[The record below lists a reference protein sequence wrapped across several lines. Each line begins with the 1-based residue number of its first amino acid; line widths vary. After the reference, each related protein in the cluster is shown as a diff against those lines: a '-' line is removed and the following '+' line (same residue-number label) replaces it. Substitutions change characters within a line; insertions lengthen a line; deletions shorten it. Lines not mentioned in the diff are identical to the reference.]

1 MVPLSA
7 SPGRGRRFRSARGAE
22 LIELALVSPV
32 VLVLLGGILDFG
44 FLFNNYTVVTNAA
57 REGARMAALPGS
69 AEADVKERVNKYI
82 QAAGLTLSGVSTTVQ
97 PVAVVA
103 GGSTVNAIKV
113 QVSYPY
119 NYMILGP
126 LVQMVGGG
134 SFTGITLKTAATMR
148 REVAAGL

>member
-22 LIELALVSPV
+22 LIEFALVSPV

-57 REGARMAALPGS
+57 REGARMAAIPGS

-134 SFTGITLKTAATMR
+134 SFTGITLNTAATMR